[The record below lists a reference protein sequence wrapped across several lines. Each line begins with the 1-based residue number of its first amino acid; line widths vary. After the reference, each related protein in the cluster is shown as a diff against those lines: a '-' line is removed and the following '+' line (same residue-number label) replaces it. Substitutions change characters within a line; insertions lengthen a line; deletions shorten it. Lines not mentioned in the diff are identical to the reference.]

1 MTTERPPQ
9 TEVVHTEVTQADV
22 LVIGAGV
29 IGSASAWRL
38 AERGLK
44 VVVLEQSSPASG
56 STGRSAAGVRHQF
69 ATDTNILLAQH
80 SIREYAAMPE
90 SGYRPEG
97 YLILV
102 PQLTWAE
109 QQKAAE
115 AQHRLGVPT
124 EVLTPQEAQ
133 RYAEFRQ
140 DGLGG
145 CTFCAT
151 DGYLDPHGLTLE
163 YVRRAREAG
172 AVFRLHA
179 AVTAIGRVEHATA
192 AGNWQVQTPTG
203 TVQAPVL
210 INAAGAWSGEV
221 GALAGLDIPVG
232 PARRMVFT
240 TGPLDPRRQVPMVFD
255 LESGV
260 WLRSEGD
267 RVIIG
272 RANPDDVGWKE
283 GLDWDWLEPTLSAAM
298 ERFPWLETAS
308 LDRNASWWG
317 YYEVTPDHQ
326 PILGPMTGVGPGAA
340 GWINACGFSGHG
352 IMQAAAVARIV
363 AQMVVGETPFID
375 VSALQIGRFAEQNE
389 GSARVVDLQ
398 V

>member
-1 MTTERPPQ
+1 M
-9 TEVVHTEVTQADV
+9 TQANDRADIV
-22 LVIGAGV
+22 VIGAGV
-29 IGSASAWRL
+29 IGAASAWRL

-44 VVVLEQSSPASG
+44 VVVLERGSPAGG

-102 PQLTWAE
+102 PQEGWDGYRSGI
-109 QQKAAE
+109 E

-124 EVLTPQEAQ
+124 EVLTPEEAQ
-133 RYAEFRQ
+133 RHAGFRPA
-140 DGLGG
+140 GLGG

-151 DGYLDPHGLTLE
+151 DGFVDPHGLTLE
-163 YVRRAREAG
+163 YVRRARALG
-172 AVFRLHA
+172 VVFRLDT
-179 AVTAIGRVEHATA
+179 AVTALQQHEGL
-192 AGNWQVQTPTG
+192 WQVTTPDG
-203 TVQAPVL
+203 ILEAPL
-210 INAAGAWSGEV
+210 LLNAAGAWAGEV
-221 GALAGLDIPVG
+221 GALAGLEIPVQ

-240 TGPLDPRRQVPMVFD
+240 TGPLDPRRRLPMIFD

-272 RANPDDVGWKE
+272 RADPGDVGWRE
-283 GLDWDWLEPTLSAAM
+283 GIDWAWLEPTLEAAM
-298 ERFPWLETAS
+298 ARFPWLETAS
-308 LDRNASWWG
+308 LDRRASWWG
-317 YYEVTPDHQ
+317 YYEITPDHQ
-326 PILGPMTGVGPGAA
+326 PIIGPMPGAQ

-363 AQMVVGETPFID
+363 AEEALGEEPFID
-375 VSALQIGRFAEQNE
+375 VSALRYERFGQVTGNA
-389 GSARVVDLQ
+389 VDLQ